1 MVVEVRLFGPFLHPS
16 TEVAGQVMIFLALQH
31 VKSISVGNSA
41 GVKLT
46 ACRVPRHID
55 IYIYIYITPL
65 NIRVVRMVPYY
76 HMVPA

>member
-55 IYIYIYITPL
+55 IYI
-65 NIRVVRMVPYY
+65 
-76 HMVPA
+76 

>member
-55 IYIYIYITPL
+55 IYIYI
-65 NIRVVRMVPYY
+65 
-76 HMVPA
+76 